1 MSNNNDT
8 IINANCSLFKILGV
22 KTQIEK
28 VSFVCDLEIECVPY
42 LLRPLNK
49 FLRKHEY

>member
-8 IINANCSLFKILGV
+8 IMNANCSLFKILGV

-42 LLRPLNK
+42 LVATLEQISK
-49 FLRKHEY
+49 KT